1 MKFVEELVV
10 EEFLPTVR
18 SMLAAEL
25 RDRGL
30 TQRDVAS
37 VLGISQSAVSK
48 YAHGEVTVTDEIAG
62 DDRVREHV
70 DELASG
76 LADGSITSVQALVD
90 LEVLIRELEAGG
102 DVLARLH
109 EAEEPA
115 LADHPSF
122 RVHDPSSELRT
133 AERVRSSLRRG
144 LRIIENTSGFAS
156 LIPAVGSNLVACT
169 PDATTIDDV
178 AGVPGRIV
186 DVKGRATIPAD
197 PAFGVSEHVASIL
210 LAARASGS
218 DAGAALNVRYDPD
231 LLAAME
237 DEGRESVEFDES
249 GDLVANVG
257 DAVSRAP
264 GATVLY
270 QTGGEGIEPITY
282 VLGPDAESVAG
293 DVRKLV
299 STGP

>member
-25 RDRGL
+25 RERGF
-30 TQRDVAS
+30 TQREVAS

-48 YAHGEVTVTDEIAG
+48 YAHGEVTVNQEIAA
-62 DDRVREHV
+62 DDRVRERV
-70 DELASG
+70 EELATG
-76 LADGSITSVQALVD
+76 LADGSVTSVQALVD

-109 EAEEPA
+109 ERAEPE

-122 RVHDPSSELRT
+122 RVHDPTSELRT

-169 PDATTIDDV
+169 PDASTIDDV

-186 DVKGRATIPAD
+186 DVKGRATIPAG

-210 LAARASGS
+210 LAAREHGS
-218 DAGAALNVRYDPD
+218 EARAAINIRYDPGILD
-231 LLAAME
+231 ALATQ
-237 DEGRESVEFDES
+237 DHTCVEFDE
-249 GDLVANVG
+249 GTDLEASVG
-257 DAVSRAP
+257 DAISRNP
-264 GATVLY
+264 DATVLY
-270 QTGGEGIEPITY
+270 QTGADGIEPITY
-282 VLGPDAESVAG
+282 VLGPDAETVID
-293 DVRKLV
+293 DVRQLV
-299 STGP
+299 